1 MGKTLW
7 EETLNDLIVE
17 CCAET
22 FGVIGKKI
30 FPWKVFKVAPT
41 PENPEKV
48 LEDIY
53 QELVK
58 TLAYVQSVAEAQGTK
73 HLVCDEVTLADV
85 WLLFSLQHAEVA
97 FPQIMSLNPWVEEFM
112 SRITSDERIKD
123 YLSKRPKTVV

>member
-73 HLVCDEVTLADV
+73 HLVCDEVRV
-85 WLLFSLQHAEVA
+85 ESLRVYWSC
-97 FPQIMSLNPWVEEFM
+97 FIFLVRCLNFKP
-112 SRITSDERIKD
+112 
-123 YLSKRPKTVV
+123 